1 MSTAHHVT
9 GRVEIVGVNPYV
21 VVDALTATALR
32 PDWRKPMPVLVTI
45 NGEKTSPWRTNMMP
59 TGDGGFRLYLHG
71 EMRRVSRTA
80 VRDIVTLEISF
91 DGEYRNGPLHATPE
105 WFQSELDKD
114 AAVVATWMALSPS
127 RQKEVLRYF
136 ARLQS
141 DAAKKRNLELILRA
155 LRGEEIHYM
164 GRDWAAGK

>member
-1 MSTAHHVT
+1 
-9 GRVEIVGVNPYV
+9 
-21 VVDALTATALR
+21 
-32 PDWRKPMPVLVTI
+32 
-45 NGEKTSPWRTNMMP
+45 
-59 TGDGGFRLYLHG
+59 
-71 EMRRVSRTA
+71 
-80 VRDIVTLEISF
+80 
-91 DGEYRNGPLHATPE
+91 
-105 WFQSELDKD
+105 
-114 AAVVATWMALSPS
+114 MALSPS